1 MSRNDFDPRT
11 AQRQS
16 VFTELSALRKAKEAA
31 EKRAQQ
37 LQGAIDA
44 KAAGLTVQMY
54 EGVRTTLRDLLV
66 AVENQYLSTKD
77 DKRKIPKEL
86 NAAMKAAQK
95 VVRPNTPKSVPVS
108 TNADGHDI

>member
-1 MSRNDFDPRT
+1 MNKFDPQA

-16 VFTELSALRKAKEAA
+16 VFAELTALRKAKDAA
-31 EKRAQQ
+31 VARVQQ

-44 KAAGLTVQMY
+44 KDAGLTMQMY

-77 DKRKIPKEL
+77 DKRKVPKEL
-86 NAAMKAAQK
+86 DAAMKAAQK
-95 VVRPNTPKSVPVS
+95 VVRPNTQK
-108 TNADGHDI
+108 A